1 MATAKSTTRERLL
14 DAAERVFAEK
24 GFYQAAV
31 DEIVEVSGTSKG
43 SVYFHFPSKESL
55 FLAVM
60 DHLDN
65 RLVRRVEREAS
76 RVADPVERLDVAL
89 ETTVRTL
96 YRHRTL
102 ANLLLVKGN
111 SIGAG
116 FAQKRQEIFGRF
128 SELTAGL
135 IRDAVAARRGD
146 DADIDADIVA
156 QAWLGA
162 VGELIVRWLETGEP
176 DPMEQSLPTLR
187 LLLHRGLGLEPVAAG
202 GAA

>member
-24 GFYQAAV
+24 GFHQAAV

-43 SVYFHFPSKESL
+43 SVYFHFPSKENL

-60 DHLDN
+60 DHLGN
-65 RLVRRVEREAS
+65 RLVSRVEREAR
-76 RVADPVERLDVAL
+76 RVADPVERLNVAL

-135 IRDAVAARRGD
+135 IRDAVAARRED
-146 DADIDADIVA
+146 DADIDAEIVA

-187 LLLHRGLGLEPVAAG
+187 LLLHRGLGLEPVVAG

>member
-1 MATAKSTTRERLL
+1 MATAKTTTKERLL

-24 GFYQAAV
+24 GFYEAAV

-60 DHLDN
+60 DHLGN
-65 RLVRRVEREAS
+65 RLVRRVEREAR

-96 YRHRTL
+96 YRHKTL
-102 ANLLLVKGN
+102 ANLLLVKG
-111 SIGAG
+111 AG
-116 FAQKRQEIFGRF
+116 MGPGFTEKRQEIFGHF
-128 SELTAGL
+128 SELTAEL
-135 IRDAVAARRGD
+135 IREAVAAQRGD
-146 DADIDADIVA
+146 DADIDAGIA
-156 QAWLGA
+156 AHAWLGA
-162 VGELIVRWLETGEP
+162 VGELIVRWLETGRP
-176 DPMEQSLPTLR
+176 DPMEESLPTLR
-187 LLLHRGLGLEPVAAG
+187 LLLHRGLGLEPLATR